1 MAERMKL
8 DFRLFFF
15 IAVPKLTH
23 RAKEIYMEENVP
35 ITYNVTAHGTA
46 SSEIIDM
53 LGLEN
58 NEKRALISMIPGSI
72 HNQLLEKLRNRLYLG
87 APNTGIAFSVPLSG
101 CSASMMRMMKKLNE
115 EYDISLETE
124 KEDEPMEN
132 EHVMLMAF
140 VDEGYSE
147 DVMAAARPAG
157 AKGGTVFH
165 SRVAGSEDTLKIW
178 NIVVQQ
184 QREIVI
190 ILADKKNK
198 VAIMQAIS
206 EKCGSDSPAHGMVVS
221 LPVDDVAGIRM

>member
-1 MAERMKL
+1 MADHLKL

-15 IAVPKLTH
+15 IAVPKLTTK
-23 RAKEIYMEENVP
+23 AKEIYMEENLP

-46 SSEIIDM
+46 SSEVMDM
-53 LGLEN
+53 LGLES
-58 NEKRALISMIPGSI
+58 NEKRALISMIPGSV
-72 HNQLLEKLRNRLYLG
+72 NESLMEKLKNRLYLG

-101 CSASMMRMMKKLNE
+101 CSSSMMRMMKKLNE

-124 KEDEPMEN
+124 KEGETMDN
-132 EHVMLMAF
+132 EYVMLMAF

-147 DVMAAARPAG
+147 EVMAAARPAG

-165 SRVAGSEDTLKIW
+165 SRCAGSEETLQIW

-198 VAIMQAIS
+198 LAIMKAIS
-206 EKCGSDSPAHGMVVS
+206 EKCGSQSPAHGMVVS

>member
-1 MAERMKL
+1 MANQMKL

-15 IAVPKLTH
+15 IGVPKLTH
-23 RAKEIYMEENVP
+23 KAKEIYMEENIP
-35 ITYNVTAHGTA
+35 MSYNVVAHGTA
-46 SSEIIDM
+46 SSEVMDM
-53 LGLEN
+53 LGLES
-58 NEKRALISMIPGSI
+58 NEKRALISIVPGSI
-72 HNQLLEKLRNRLYLG
+72 TEGLLEKLRNRLYLG

-115 EYDISLETE
+115 DHDISLETE
-124 KEDEPMEN
+124 KEGETMDN
-132 EHVMLMAF
+132 EYVMLMAF

-147 DVMAAARPAG
+147 EVMAAARPAG

-165 SRVAGSEDTLKIW
+165 SRCAGGEDTLKIW

-190 ILADKKNK
+190 ILANKENK
-198 VAIMQAIS
+198 VAIMKAIS

-221 LPVDDVAGIRM
+221 LPVEDVAGIRM